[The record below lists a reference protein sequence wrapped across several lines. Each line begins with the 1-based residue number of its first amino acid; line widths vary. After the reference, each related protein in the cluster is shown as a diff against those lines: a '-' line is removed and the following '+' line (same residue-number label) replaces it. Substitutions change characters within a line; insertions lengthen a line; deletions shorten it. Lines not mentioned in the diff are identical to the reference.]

1 MNDVEGF
8 VTPGFERVAELLAQG
23 TSVSVGGRERTAD
36 LGAGGGAFAAYVD
49 GERVVDIWAG
59 SARPGQRWAEDTR
72 AVVMSATKGL
82 TTLCAHVLYD
92 RAQLDLDLPVVAYW
106 PEFGAAGKDR
116 TTVRQLLSHQS
127 GAIGLPE
134 PARILSWDG
143 AGWDDTVAIAAAL
156 ASASPAWVSG
166 SRHGYHGVTFGWLIG
181 ELVRR
186 ISGKSLGTFF
196 REDVAGRF
204 GLACDIGTPLERQ
217 GTVAQVI
224 EWTRSSSRP
233 STLAAIDPDS
243 WAGRSVIAG
252 PEGNLFADEHG
263 APRFAAFMNMS
274 VVQRAEI
281 GALGAT
287 GTARALA
294 RLYAALARGEDLVS
308 RTSVDDF
315 REQQVC
321 GRDAVMGV
329 PTRWA
334 VGYTREPPALVPDA
348 LRQHG
353 PNDEAFGHMGAG
365 GQIGFA
371 DPVAGVGCGFVRNHL
386 EHQAMPLM
394 GAVLVDAL
402 YQCLGAQ

>member
-8 VTPGFERVAELLAQG
+8 VSPGFERVAELLAQG
-23 TSVSVGGRERTAD
+23 TSVDLGGRERPAD
-36 LGAGGGAFAAYVD
+36 LGVGGGAFAAYVG
-49 GERVVDIWAG
+49 GERLVDIWAG
-59 SARPGQRWAEDTR
+59 FARPQQRWAHDTR

-106 PEFGAAGKDR
+106 PEFGAAGKES

-134 PARILSWDG
+134 PSRILSWDG
-143 AGWDDTVAIAAAL
+143 AGWDDTVAIAAAV
-156 ASASPAWVSG
+156 AAAPSAWVPG
-166 SRHGYHGVTFGWLIG
+166 TKHGYHGVTFGWLIG

-186 ISGKSLGTFF
+186 VSGQSLGTFF
-196 REDVAGRF
+196 REEVAGP
-204 GLACDIGTPLERQ
+204 LDLECDIGTPLERR
-217 GTVAQVI
+217 GTVAQVM
-224 EWTRSSSRP
+224 EWTHSSSRR
-233 STLAAIDPDS
+233 STLTAIDPDS
-243 WAGRSVIAG
+243 WAGRSVLAG
-252 PEGNLFADEHG
+252 PGGNLFADEHG
-263 APRFAAFMNMS
+263 APRFADFMNMP

-287 GTARALA
+287 GTARGLA
-294 RLYAALARGEDLVS
+294 RLYAALAQGEDLVT
-308 RTSVDDF
+308 RASVDDF

-334 VGYTREPPALVPDA
+334 VGYTREPPALVPGA
-348 LRQHG
+348 PRQHG

-386 EHQAMPLM
+386 EHQGMPLM

-402 YQCLGAQ
+402 YRCLGTQ